1 MLRALCGLFTAS
13 AIALLSLP
21 AHAVETPPRPGDP
34 GLRDARTPASVPN
47 ISGVW
52 EMERYGL
59 RIAPEKGDPPWRP
72 WAKKVFDDRA
82 EAEKAGRPMWDPTA
96 ACYGSGMP
104 RLLTVGYP
112 IEIIQTPDSIVFL
125 YESQHVFRVVRMN
138 AKHLEGIE
146 PTFMGD
152 AVGRWE
158 GDTLV
163 IETRNLSGR
172 QQIDERGT
180 PMTEK
185 THLVERIRKID
196 DTTLEDVFTITDPD
210 AYTAPWTVRRTYKF
224 APETRFLDYVCEE
237 NNRNP
242 PGADGVVATG
252 VKK

>member
-1 MLRALCGLFTAS
+1 MLRALCGLAAAS
-13 AIALLSLP
+13 AIALCGLS
-21 AHAVETPPRPGDP
+21 AHAVEAPPRVADP
-34 GLRDARTPASVPN
+34 GLRDARVPASVPN

-72 WAKKVFDDRA
+72 WAKKVFEDRA
-82 EAEKAGRPMWDPTA
+82 AAEAAGRPMWDPTA

-112 IEIIQTPDSIVFL
+112 IEIIQTPDSVVFL

-138 AKHLEGIE
+138 AKHQDVE

-152 AVGRWE
+152 GVGHWE

-163 IETRNLSGR
+163 IDTIHLSPR

-180 PMTEK
+180 PMTEQM
-185 THLVERIRKID
+185 HLVERIRKID
-196 DTTLEDVFTITDPD
+196 DTTMENVFTINDPG

-224 APETRFLDYVCEE
+224 SPETRFLDYVCEE

-242 PGADGVVATG
+242 PGSDGVVGTG
-252 VKK
+252 VKG